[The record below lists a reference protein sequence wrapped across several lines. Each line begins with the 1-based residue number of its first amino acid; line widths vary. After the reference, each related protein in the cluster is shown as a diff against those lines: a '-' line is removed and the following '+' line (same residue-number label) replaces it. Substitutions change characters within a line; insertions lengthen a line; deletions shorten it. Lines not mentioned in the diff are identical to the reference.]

1 MTLAITV
8 VLTVLNHV
16 KIFNFQ
22 LRPDWFSGFLSHC
35 ILDEKLLTV
44 FAFSN
49 KHNDKM
55 TLCIPVPGGIT
66 VILSKLESTY
76 LRNWN
81 LSLFF
86 DISERRFFCRV
97 SAQYDMRKWKG
108 QTSSW
113 MGKPGLSVGIA
124 GSRI

>member
-1 MTLAITV
+1 MY
-8 VLTVLNHV
+8 
-16 KIFNFQ
+16 
-22 LRPDWFSGFLSHC
+22 
-35 ILDEKLLTV
+35 
-44 FAFSN
+44 
-49 KHNDKM
+49 
-55 TLCIPVPGGIT
+55 IPVPGGIT

-113 MGKPGLSVGIA
+113 MGKPGLSVGMA
-124 GSRI
+124 GSGIKKLW